1 MNEILI
7 ADNILSTVEF
17 DVLDLNTRESI
28 TTNGAV
34 SRPTIDFMLYPSGLG
49 FEQEISVVEGDTL
62 DYVLNQTIKKKNIK
76 LTILFKGEFAYA
88 RYKDFS
94 NRFSR
99 YNDLEKYRIRFS
111 FELNGVRRYV
121 EVSIVALEPQG
132 RDGRFVSANLTLQP
146 LSPFYEDVY
155 SSSIITDSQN
165 GKIYPYKYP
174 YSYGGGSFTD
184 ENVIENNFIKD
195 IPLRITLKGPMTT
208 PYASISYATDNEEVG
223 ETYGSVRFEAS
234 VSLLENES
242 IVIDAFTNRIYKESL
257 GAAGIKIQ
265 TDLFDLVDKRYQSFL
280 FAKPGNSKISSPL
293 ENNSSVCEVYTVR
306 YVL

>member
-34 SRPTIDFMLYPSGLG
+34 NRPTIDFMLYPSGLG
-49 FEQEISVVEGDTL
+49 FEQEISVVEG
-62 DYVLNQTIKKKNIK
+62 
-76 LTILFKGEFAYA
+76 
-88 RYKDFS
+88 

-121 EVSIVALEPQG
+121 EVSIIALEPQG

-257 GAAGIKIQ
+257 GTAGIKIQ